1 MKLYKYI
8 GHQDDN
14 ELLNIIKNIFKDN
27 TLKVTNPKDF
37 NDPFDCN
44 MPYLD
49 ENLSLKN
56 IFKNE
61 IKRTQKISSKQYHVR
76 MEQQEGFNQQILA
89 FEQEIKKEFEIFS
102 SDWDIEIS
110 KFRILS
116 LTIKKDDILMW
127 SHYANFHSGVVLG
140 FDNLK
145 DIFDNLKPVK
155 YVYERESKN
164 FIVNNFIKKAIRVK
178 NNKENED
185 KEINNFVDKIIEFL
199 YIKKEEWKYEDE
211 YRAIFFNDDKRIKK
225 LRGIEIIN
233 FNKELVSEI
242 IFGLNMTKEN
252 KIKICN
258 FIKDYEYKINILEVI
273 KKNGKLEI
281 KEVEF

>member
-61 IKRTQKISSKQYHVR
+61 IKRTQKISSKHYHVR

>member
-61 IKRTQKISSKQYHVR
+61 IKRTEKISSKHYHVR

>member
-1 MKLYKYI
+1 MR
-8 GHQDDN
+8 
-14 ELLNIIKNIFKDN
+14 
-27 TLKVTNPKDF
+27 
-37 NDPFDCN
+37 
-44 MPYLD
+44 
-49 ENLSLKN
+49 LSLKN

-61 IKRTQKISSKQYHVR
+61 IKRTEKISSKQYHVG

>member
-61 IKRTQKISSKQYHVR
+61 IKRTQKISSKHYHAR

-155 YVYERESKN
+155 YVYEKESKN

>member
-14 ELLNIIKNIFKDN
+14 ELLNIIENIFKDN

-61 IKRTQKISSKQYHVR
+61 IKRTQKISSKHYHVR

-211 YRAIFFNDDKRIKK
+211 YRTIFFNNDKRIKK

>member
-14 ELLNIIKNIFKDN
+14 ELLNIIENIFKDN

-61 IKRTQKISSKQYHVR
+61 IKRTQKISSKHYHVR

-155 YVYERESKN
+155 YVYEKESKN

>member
-14 ELLNIIKNIFKDN
+14 ELLNIIENIFKDN

-61 IKRTQKISSKQYHVR
+61 IKRTQKISSKHYHVR

>member
-61 IKRTQKISSKQYHVR
+61 IKRTQKISSKHYHVR

-155 YVYERESKN
+155 YVYEKESKN

>member
-14 ELLNIIKNIFKDN
+14 ELLNIIENIFKDN

-61 IKRTQKISSKQYHVR
+61 IKRTEKISSKQYHAG

>member
-1 MKLYKYI
+1 
-8 GHQDDN
+8 
-14 ELLNIIKNIFKDN
+14 
-27 TLKVTNPKDF
+27 
-37 NDPFDCN
+37 
-44 MPYLD
+44 
-49 ENLSLKN
+49 
-56 IFKNE
+56 
-61 IKRTQKISSKQYHVR
+61 

>member
-1 MKLYKYI
+1 MILYKYI

-14 ELLNIIKNIFKDN
+14 ELLNIIENIFKDN

-61 IKRTQKISSKQYHVR
+61 IKRTQKISSKHYHVR